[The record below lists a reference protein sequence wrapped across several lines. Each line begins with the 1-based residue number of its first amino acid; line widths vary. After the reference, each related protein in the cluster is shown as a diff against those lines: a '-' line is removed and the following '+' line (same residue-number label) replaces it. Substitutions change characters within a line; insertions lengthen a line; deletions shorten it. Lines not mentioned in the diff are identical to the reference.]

1 MRGGLLSRT
10 TIGGLSKKE
19 GRHIIDVEKVDLGI
33 SYIEQPLLQF
43 YFAKKTKA
51 VMVRKIK
58 R

>member
-1 MRGGLLSRT
+1 MRGPAVSG

-19 GRHIIDVEKVDLGI
+19 GRHIIDAEKVELGI
-33 SYIEQPLLQF
+33 NYIEQSFLQF

-58 R
+58 K